1 MSIHTIKTS
10 DVVEAIEEA
19 DAESSSGYTQQNEM
33 NYEDR
38 PSSGCTAF
46 EALRARNWADFSNSQ
61 MACYCKWNNLCT
73 AASCVPDNLEK
84 WQL

>member
-19 DAESSSGYTQQNEM
+19 GAESSSGYTQQNEM

-46 EALRARNWADFSNSQ
+46 EALRARN
-61 MACYCKWNNLCT
+61 
-73 AASCVPDNLEK
+73 
-84 WQL
+84 